1 MKTKLLQI
9 LAFFLPITMFFSQD
23 TFLWR
28 IENPKNSHVSY
39 LNGTHHYLTSHYV
52 ETFPII
58 KKKMEEGDAVVFEV
72 DQNISKQNEELFK
85 NRPDNEKLLA
95 MLTFEQR
102 NKAVKHLGEGSL
114 KLTPFQ
120 FVGMAAEY
128 NTIYNH
134 PSEKGENIEKYFLHL
149 ASILNKKIIYLEK
162 TQQQIEVFEEIS
174 QSGKI
179 ADYLARKSMN
189 KVVDSLGHPTT
200 KNEMRKSFVKF
211 YDQKQKYYL
220 NSGVPLKFHQTLLKD
235 RNNNWMKILPE
246 ILDKHNAFIS
256 VGVMH
261 LQYKFGLIA
270 QLMKMGYKLT
280 PIDMKTGKDLPF
292 DYR

>member
-9 LAFFLPITMFFSQD
+9 LVFLLPVTMFFSQD

-39 LNGTHHYLTSHYV
+39 LNGTNHQLTSHYA
-52 ETFPII
+52 ETFPIL
-58 KKKMEEGDAVVFEV
+58 KQKMEESDAVVFEI
-72 DQNISKQNEELFK
+72 DQNISKQNEDLFK

-95 MLTFEQR
+95 MLTDEQR
-102 NKAVKHLGEGSL
+102 NKAVEHLGPGSL

-120 FVGMAAEY
+120 FVGMAAQY

-134 PSEKGENIEKYFLHL
+134 PSEKGQNIETYFLDL
-149 ASILNKKIIYLEK
+149 ASSLKKEIIYLEK
-162 TQQQIEVFEEIS
+162 TQQQVEVFDEIS
-174 QSGKI
+174 QSGKV

-189 KVVDSLGHPTT
+189 QVLDSLGHPTT
-200 KNEMRKSFVKF
+200 KNEMRKSLVKF

-220 NSGVPLKFHQTLLKD
+220 NSGVPIKFHQTLLKN
-235 RNNNWMKILPE
+235 RNNNWMKVLPE
-246 ILDKHNAFIS
+246 ILDTRHTFIS
-256 VGVMH
+256 VGAMH
-261 LQYKFGLIA
+261 LQYKFGLIT

-280 PIDMKTGKDLPF
+280 PIDMKTGTDLPF
-292 DYR
+292 KP